1 MAEQTKT
8 KWAPVQLKAIESR
21 NENLLVSA
29 SAGSGKTTVM
39 IGRII
44 DLIEKSG
51 ASLDKMLICTF
62 TRASASDMKE
72 KLYKNLLKMRGRER
86 RS

>member
-1 MAEQTKT
+1 MTEQTKT

-44 DLIEKSG
+44 DLIK
-51 ASLDKMLICTF
+51 K
-62 TRASASDMKE
+62 K
-72 KLYKNLLKMRGRER
+72 
-86 RS
+86 RSVAR